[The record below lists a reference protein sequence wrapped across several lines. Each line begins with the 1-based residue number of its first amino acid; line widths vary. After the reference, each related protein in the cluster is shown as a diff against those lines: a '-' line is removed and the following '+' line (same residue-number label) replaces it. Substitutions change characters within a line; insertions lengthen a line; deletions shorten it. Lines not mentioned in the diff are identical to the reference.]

1 LLTVSLSKLS
11 CHSPRSEAL
20 VFALRLYCYLIL
32 QVCVPALW
40 LDRPSSGPRYQS
52 RYQWCFSDVLRHQ
65 SEVLNVLWTVVM
77 LSSPRYYT
85 CHWINVSPSGPEPS
99 LLSDVCQTVHSVGS
113 FHLSFHLPFRLPF
126 RLPCRLPFPFPSFP
140 IPPPDLGENI
150 F

>member
-1 LLTVSLSKLS
+1 M
-11 CHSPRSEAL
+11 
-20 VFALRLYCYLIL
+20 
-32 QVCVPALW
+32 PALW
-40 LDRPSSGPRYQS
+40 LVRPSSGP

-85 CHWINVSPSGPEPS
+85 CHWITVSPSGPEPS

-126 RLPCRLPFPFPSFP
+126 HLPCRLPFPFPSFP
-140 IPPPDLGENI
+140 IPPPRPRRKYFLGDTSCNRSSWA
-150 F
+150 FTLVLSPPPY